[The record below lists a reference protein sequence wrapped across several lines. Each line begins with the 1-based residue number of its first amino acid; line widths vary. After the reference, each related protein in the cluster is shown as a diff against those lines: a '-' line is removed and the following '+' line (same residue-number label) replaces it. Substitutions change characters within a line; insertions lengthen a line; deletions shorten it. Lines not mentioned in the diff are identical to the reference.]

1 LKSLEIN
8 IRWSL
13 LSDVE
18 WALKIIKRPLQ
29 SEKALMLI
37 DRQNTLTF
45 IVDIKATKHDVKR
58 AVETLFNVEVEDVR
72 TLITSRGEKKAYVK
86 LKPEFKASEVA
97 TKLGLM

>member
-1 LKSLEIN
+1 
-8 IRWSL
+8 
-13 LSDVE
+13 LSSAE

-37 DRQNTLTF
+37 DKQNTLTF

-58 AVETLFNVEVEDVR
+58 AVETLFNVEVENIR

-86 LKPEFKASEVA
+86 LKPEFKASEIA
-97 TKLGLM
+97 AKLGLM